1 MSLSIQQSVVEK
13 FNFDGEDVRSI
24 YIHGEGQCTVAS
36 DVYKV
41 VGYSQRA
48 GVQAIRRLVP
58 RKYKMQLGDVEIDL
72 QGVLKS
78 ECLHP
83 DTVLLKEHG
92 VYCFLLRCNKAV
104 AEPFMD
110 WVVET
115 VLPREVRKLSQ
126 KLEEYHRR
134 TTQLQQ
140 AVEDRDN
147 RIQGIEYKSVGL
159 QGEIQNARRTITDL
173 IENRHVARC
182 GEYDNIL
189 VGVQKNKPIE
199 DDAKKSRHAFYM
211 MRCQKRRK
219 GLLMARLKKEY
230 RYMSEKGICEDPNVV
245 HRWCWF
251 KEDVLREDN
260 YYRNHFSLDTNTKRE
275 FEELFGIYMD

>member
-1 MSLSIQQSVVEK
+1 MSLFIQQSVVEK
-13 FNFDGEDVRSI
+13 FNFNGEDVRSI
-24 YIHGEGQCTVAS
+24 YIHGEGQCSVAS

-41 VGYSQRA
+41 VGYSRKA
-48 GVQAIRRLVP
+48 GVQAIQQIFP
-58 RKYKMQLGDVEIDL
+58 RKYRMRLGDVKIDL
-72 QGVLKS
+72 QGVLRS
-78 ECLHP
+78 EFTQP
-83 DTVLLKEHG
+83 NTVLLKEPG
-92 VYCFLLRCNKAV
+92 VYCFLLRCNKAE

-115 VLPREVRKLSQ
+115 VLPREVRKLGQ
-126 KLEEYHRR
+126 KLEEHHRR

-147 RIQGIEYKSVGL
+147 RIQTIQHENVGL
-159 QGEIQNARRTITDL
+159 QGEIRNARRTITDL

-211 MRCQKRRK
+211 MRCQRRRK
-219 GLLMARLKKEY
+219 GFLMAKLKKEY
-230 RYMSEKGICEDPNVV
+230 PYMSEKGTFEDPNAV
-245 HRWCWF
+245 HRWCGF
-251 KEDVLREDN
+251 KEVVLGEDN
-260 YYRNHFSLDTNTKRE
+260 YYRNQSLFSRHNYQK
-275 FEELFGIYMD
+275 GI